1 MHIFTNWA
9 EILHIFQYVLFIF
22 SDFRLTSTIELIRMY
37 AIAKDDSNK
46 CSNLFLRKKM
56 NLAAKKRENLYIW
69 ALNHENLYK
78 RSLMWREK
86 ELTVLNT
93 FIFWKWKMTWTD
105 HSLTQAGGS
114 KTGPWGKRRVFS
126 DNDVVSLLS
135 HISLLRCS
143 SALMC
148 YFVLFL
154 ILWNNVMLEVGA
166 VPLRSHQN
174 ASWTA
179 VRLQMAN
186 AKSAFLLQ
194 ITKSESRENSLSCL
208 SFHSSPLDLSQLNS
222 HFLNKT
228 YQAPA
233 SFHQ

>member
-1 MHIFTNWA
+1 
-9 EILHIFQYVLFIF
+9 
-22 SDFRLTSTIELIRMY
+22 
-37 AIAKDDSNK
+37 
-46 CSNLFLRKKM
+46 M
-56 NLAAKKRENLYIW
+56 NLAAKKQGNLYIW

-105 HSLTQAGGS
+105 RSLTQAGGS
-114 KTGPWGKRRVFS
+114 KTGPQGKRRVFS

-135 HISLLRCS
+135 HISLLQCS

-154 ILWNNVMLEVGA
+154 ILWNNVMLEQCLWEVIRMHHELQSGCKWQMQK
-166 VPLRSHQN
+166 VPFFYKLPNQKAERTLCHACPFALAPLISH
-174 ASWTA
+174 
-179 VRLQMAN
+179 
-186 AKSAFLLQ
+186 K
-194 ITKSESRENSLSCL
+194 
-208 SFHSSPLDLSQLNS
+208 LNS

-228 YQAPA
+228 YQTPA
-233 SFHQ
+233 SFLQ